1 MRNAAAL
8 PFTPDSRRHEPSVRG
23 HLKDRPYEHL
33 LAYVENRELSGSLE
47 LSAGGVVQSVVS
59 FTNGLATRAHTRSP
73 LYLSTILLEL
83 GHIDATAHAQALQAI
98 SSTSGL
104 FGDEVVKRGHCTR
117 AAVDDALS
125 EQLTRKLVMSFALPE
140 TTEFAYYNRVDLLQ
154 SMAGEGIRQPVGPS
168 VVRGLRSKGVTP
180 KMKEALE
187 RIGTER
193 YLSLLSCDEA
203 DPLRSVDGL
212 GLTEEEATVARSCTE
227 PVSLALLRARHG
239 PKVVDRTV
247 YVLVVLR
254 RLRVGGAAP
263 SGKIALS
270 KEVSLSFRAA
280 TSYLNAANQS
290 ASGERPRVE
299 IAVPPSHDPDE
310 EPISTAGP
318 PSDRWAPLAR
328 ARALASH
335 GEFDKSLRVLDDLR
349 AQSSTPDPGV
359 ECLYAWVL
367 ANAQPD
373 PESLKRA
380 RACLTRVLD
389 RDARYAQAFY
399 YLGLLEKR
407 ERKLSNA
414 LWLFEKAVEADPAH
428 IDALRELRLF
438 QVRGELAANEVE
450 EAPPSTT
457 MRTALAGIVQ
467 RLVQK

>member
-1 MRNAAAL
+1 MTLPYAAE
-8 PFTPDSRRHEPSVRG
+8 SRTREPSVRG
-23 HLKDRPYEHL
+23 HLRDRPYEHL
-33 LAYVENRELSGSLE
+33 LAYVENRQLTGTLE

-83 GHIDATAHAQALQAI
+83 GHIDATAHTQALQAI

-117 AAVDDALS
+117 EAVDDALS

-140 TTEFAYYNRVDLLQ
+140 STEFAYYNRVDLLQ
-154 SMAGEGIRQPVGPS
+154 SMSGSGIRQPVGPS
-168 VVRGLRSKGVTP
+168 VVRGIRTKGTTP
-180 KMKEALE
+180 KLKEALE

-193 YLSLLSCDEA
+193 YLSLLSSNDI

-239 PKVVDRTV
+239 PKVADRTV

-254 RLRVGGAAP
+254 RLRVGGAAS
-263 SGKIALS
+263 SGKIAITN
-270 KEVSLSFRAA
+270 EASLSFRVA
-280 TSYLNAANQS
+280 TANLS
-290 ASGERPRVE
+290 PATPSGSGERAKVE
-299 IAVPPSHDPDE
+299 LEIPVTHDPDE

-318 PSDRWAPLAR
+318 LSDRWAPLAR
-328 ARALASH
+328 ARAFANR
-335 GEFDKSLRVLDDLR
+335 GEFEKGLRVLDDVR
-349 AQSSTPDPGV
+349 AQMSTPDPGV

-367 ANAQPD
+367 ANAHPD
-373 PESLKRA
+373 AETSQRA

-399 YLGLLEKR
+399 YLALLEKR
-407 ERKLSNA
+407 DRKLSNA

-438 QVRGELAANEVE
+438 QVRGERAANEID
-450 EAPPSTT
+450 EAPASTT
-457 MRTALAGIVQ
+457 LRTALAGIVQ